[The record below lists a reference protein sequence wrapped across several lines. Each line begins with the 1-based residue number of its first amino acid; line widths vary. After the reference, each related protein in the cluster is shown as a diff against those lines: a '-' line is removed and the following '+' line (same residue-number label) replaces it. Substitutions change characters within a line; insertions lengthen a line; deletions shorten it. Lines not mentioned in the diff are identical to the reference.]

1 MQRHTGFEPMKYRT
15 YLTTAVIA
23 VVMSFLGAS
32 CGNKEKQ
39 YATAIINRDSA
50 SVVTTYGVDMFVSE
64 NGIIRYHVIAE
75 EWQIF
80 DMTNPPRYSLEKGVL
95 LEVLD
100 TAMQVESTLVAD
112 TAYYL
117 TDRKVWHL
125 RHNVHAENI
134 EKEQFD
140 TQELFINNNEDQM
153 YSDSLIRIRQEKQI
167 LVGHGFRSN
176 TGLTDYTIRKTEG
189 VFPVVE
195 NQ

>member
-1 MQRHTGFEPMKYRT
+1 MQHYTGFEPMKYRT

-23 VVMSFLGAS
+23 VVMSFFGVS
-32 CGNKEKQ
+32 CGKKEKQ
-39 YATAIINRDSA
+39 YGAAITNRDSA

-64 NGIIRYHVIAE
+64 NGVIRYHVIAE

-125 RHNVHAENI
+125 RSGKADSCGTWLPF
-134 EKEQFD
+134 Q
-140 TQELFINNNEDQM
+140 
-153 YSDSLIRIRQEKQI
+153 YRSDRLYYPQDRGRVPCS
-167 LVGHGFRSN
+167 
-176 TGLTDYTIRKTEG
+176 
-189 VFPVVE
+189 
-195 NQ
+195 